1 MGVCLYRLWTWVMTE
16 TWINETEKKF
26 RSGSNHIL
34 QPHFIQVDKDKRD
47 KKSAS
52 GTAMSRGWSDL
63 WQVRQW
69 AALCSVSWAL
79 QVPTSPQCRLAS
91 KGVLSILAFLAP
103 FRWDYFSHRENTD
116 KEVYL
121 VHIIKSISAGLCVGC
136 CIEREQMSRDRKL
149 LWIFK
154 REEIYSLFVL

>member
-1 MGVCLYRLWTWVMTE
+1 M
-16 TWINETEKKF
+16 
-26 RSGSNHIL
+26 
-34 QPHFIQVDKDKRD
+34 
-47 KKSAS
+47 
-52 GTAMSRGWSDL
+52 
-63 WQVRQW
+63 
-69 AALCSVSWAL
+69 
-79 QVPTSPQCRLAS
+79 SPQCRLAS

-136 CIEREQMSRDRKL
+136 CIEHEQMSRDRKL

-154 REEIYSLFVL
+154 KEEIYSLFVL